1 MGVISNARLT
11 YGLSASGTHTGT
23 NQTGSIIVGKPQ
35 TTKNFLT
42 ADIAYAFSVTSD
54 DAADVATLT
63 ISTGVVA
70 QTTGVPIIADG
81 DGNDFEGDALTP
93 IVTAYAMLVEPI
105 GTTTGTLEVSSS
117 VTSNGIGKT
126 FAAGS
131 TTPLLCQIPS
141 TGTISFTFSQA
152 ADSYKVTVLGKS
164 S

>member
-1 MGVISNARLT
+1 MGIISNARLT

-35 TTKNFLT
+35 TTTNFST
-42 ADIAYAFSVTSD
+42 ADIAYSFSVTSD
-54 DAADVATLT
+54 AASDVATLT

-70 QTTGVPIIADG
+70 QTTGTPVIADG
-81 DGNDFEGDALTP
+81 SGKDFEGDTLTS
-93 IVTAYAMLVEPI
+93 IVTAYAMLIEPV
-105 GTTTGTLEVSSS
+105 GTTTGTMAVLSS
-117 VTSNGIGKT
+117 VTTNGISKT
-126 FAAGS
+126 FGAGA

-152 ADSYKVTVLGKS
+152 DDGYKVTVLGKS